1 MKVTDFVLKFDGQGR
16 RYFQNVAEYETKKRE
31 SKTNDK
37 DVQSARVYEISGK

>member
-1 MKVTDFVLKFDGQGR
+1 MDREGVTFRTSQSMKQ
-16 RYFQNVAEYETKKRE
+16 KKNHRE